1 MRLPFGSES
10 KLGWVIKLGT
20 QCRLSG
26 RSLGLCL
33 GLGLRLGLRLGVRQR
48 LGHILLNTLRTG
60 RVQQVLQS
68 RAETR
73 AVASK

>member
-33 GLGLRLGLRLGVRQR
+33 GLGLGLGLGVRQR

-73 AVASK
+73 AVVSK